1 MIELQQVSKTYNR
14 NTANEVKALRGISL
28 TIMPGEFV
36 VIVGS
41 NGSGKSSLLNAVAGS
56 IHVDAGKISIDGN
69 EITHL
74 KEYQR
79 SRWIARIFQ
88 NPLMGTAP
96 ELTILENFRL
106 ASLRTRPKKLFIG
119 TNEKFSKKI
128 QEKISLLNLGLE
140 NKTDQLMGTLSGG
153 QRQALT
159 LLMAVIPT
167 QLNERP
173 QYDTS
178 QKQTNLLLM
187 DEPAAALDPKTSDLL
202 MNLAGKMIREF
213 HLTTLFITHQLKDAL
228 AYGDRLI
235 LMQEGKIIKD
245 LHKAEKS
252 KLDLNTLYNWF
263 GG

>member
-14 NTANEVKALRGISL
+14 HTANEVKALKEISL
-28 TIMPGEFV
+28 TIKPGEFV

-56 IHVDAGKISIDGN
+56 IPIDAGRMTIDGN
-69 EITHL
+69 DITHL

-79 SRWIARIFQ
+79 SRWVARIFQ
-88 NPLMGTAP
+88 NPLLGTAP

-106 ASLRTRPKKLFIG
+106 ATLRTKSKKLVIG
-119 TNEKFSKKI
+119 TNEKFRKKI
-128 QEKISLLNLGLE
+128 QEEISFLNLGLE

-159 LLMAVIPT
+159 LLMAVMPGR
-167 QLNERP
+167 LNEIP
-173 QYDTS
+173 GSVEKETAI
-178 QKQTNLLLM
+178 LLM

-202 MNLAGKMIREF
+202 LRLADKVIREF
-213 HLTTLFITHQLKDAL
+213 RLTTLFITHQLKDAL
-228 AYGDRLI
+228 TYGDRLI
-235 LMQEGKIIKD
+235 LMQEGKILKD
-245 LHKAEKS
+245 LDKAEKS
-252 KLDLNTLYNWF
+252 KLELNTLYNWF